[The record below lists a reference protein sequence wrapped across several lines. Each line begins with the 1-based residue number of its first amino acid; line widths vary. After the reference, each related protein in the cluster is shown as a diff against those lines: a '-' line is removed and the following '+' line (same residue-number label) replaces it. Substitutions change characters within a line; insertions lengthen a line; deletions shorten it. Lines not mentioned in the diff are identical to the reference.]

1 MSLLPPSEER
11 KRFSVIRIV
20 VAIFCVYFVFHLV
33 DMQIINAQA
42 INEDNRSKREI
53 TRVILAPRGS
63 ILDKDSNVLAK
74 TVFKYDV
81 NVAPIKVGPVEREV
95 NGALVT
101 LSVDQIATRLAEILG
116 KDKDFILRKMSG
128 TGGYANLAKNVN
140 SSVMT
145 QVESFELPWLWT
157 DANVSRIYPNGA
169 VAGNLL
175 GFITADGVT
184 KAGIESK
191 MDACLNGVNGKES
204 FDQGSDGI
212 RIPESAVVYKAA
224 KNGGNLKLTIDTNLQ
239 YFSQQ
244 VLETAVKNERADY
257 GTAIV
262 IEVKTGRLLVAA
274 EAPTVDPNNP
284 GAAKER
290 DRQTK
295 IFTESFEP
303 GSTMKMITAASAID
317 TGVASQTTRVVAP
330 YRLKMSFGNGKNW
343 VKDSVYH
350 PTMKLT
356 LTGILR
362 DSSNTGIIQVG
373 EDMDRTTRV
382 SYLKKFG
389 FGSKTS
395 LNMSGESG
403 GILGDTKNWDLQTDK
418 NSMFGQGV
426 AVTSI
431 QMAYAFQAIANK
443 GVRLSPKLFESC
455 TSSNGGVTQYP
466 VGEPVRAVSEQTA
479 RSTVEMLE
487 KVVEEGHIGR
497 TAAIAGYRVGGK
509 TGTAQIKQGRTYGN
523 LYAISFAGLA
533 PADDPQYVVA
543 VMLYKSRRTASSIGV
558 TPVFKQI
565 MQQTLRAY
573 RIPPS
578 TTKSREIPSEW

>member
-1 MSLLPPSEER
+1 MSFLPPSEER
-11 KRFSVIRIV
+11 KRFSWIRIV
-20 VAIFCVYFVFHLV
+20 VLVFCVYFVGHLLDWQV
-33 DMQIINAQA
+33 VNAQA
-42 INEDNRSKREI
+42 INDANRSKREI
-53 TRVILAPRGS
+53 TRVIQAARGT
-63 ILDKDSNVLAK
+63 IYDKDSNVLAK
-74 TVFKYDV
+74 SVFKYDV
-81 NVAPIKVGPVEREV
+81 NVAPVKVGPVEREV
-95 NGALVT
+95 NGAMVT

-175 GFITADGVT
+175 GFITADGQT

-191 MDACLNGVNGKES
+191 MDACLAGINGKES

-212 RIPESAVVYKAA
+212 RIPESAVVAKAA
-224 KNGGNLKLTIDTNLQ
+224 RNGGDLKLTIDTNLQ

-317 TGVASQTTRVVAP
+317 TGVATQTTQVVAP
-330 YRLKMSFGNGKNW
+330 YKLKMKWGNDW
-343 VKDSVYH
+343 VKDSAFH
-350 PTMKLT
+350 PTMNLT

-362 DSSNTGIIQVG
+362 DSSNTGIIQIG
-373 EDMDRTTRV
+373 EDMKRSTRV
-382 SYLKKFG
+382 AYLKKFG

-431 QMAYAFQAIANK
+431 QMAYAYQAIANN
-443 GVRLSPKLFESC
+443 GLRLSPTLFESC
-455 TSSNGGVTQYP
+455 TDANGVVTRYP
-466 VGEPVRAVSEQTA
+466 VGEPVRAVSEQSA

-543 VMLYKSRRTASSIGV
+543 VMLYKSRRTSSSIGA

-578 TTKSREIPSEW
+578 TTRSRDIPTEW

>member
-1 MSLLPPSEER
+1 MSFLPPSEER
-11 KRFSVIRIV
+11 KRFSIIRIV
-20 VAIFCVYFVFHLV
+20 VLVFCIYFVGHLLDWQV
-33 DMQIINAQA
+33 VNSQA
-42 INEDNRSKREI
+42 INDANRSKREI
-53 TRVILAPRGS
+53 TRVIQAARGT
-63 ILDKDSNVLAK
+63 IYDKDSNVLAK
-74 TVFKYDV
+74 SVFKYDV

-95 NGALVT
+95 NGAMVT

-145 QVESFELPWLWT
+145 QVESFEIPWLWT

-175 GFITADGVT
+175 GFITSDGQT

-191 MDACLNGVNGKES
+191 MDSCLAGINGKES

-212 RIPESAVVYKAA
+212 RIPESAVVAKAA
-224 KNGGNLKLTIDTNLQ
+224 RNGGDLKLTIDTNLQ

-317 TGVASQTTRVVAP
+317 TGVATQTTQVVAP
-330 YRLKMSFGNGKNW
+330 YKLKMKWGNNW
-343 VKDSVYH
+343 VKDSAFH
-350 PTMKLT
+350 PTMHLT

-362 DSSNTGIIQVG
+362 DSSNTGIIQIG
-373 EDMDRTTRV
+373 EDMKRATRV
-382 SYLKKFG
+382 AYLKKFG

-431 QMAYAFQAIANK
+431 QMAYAYQAIANN
-443 GVRLSPKLFESC
+443 GLRLSPTLFESC
-455 TSSNGGVTQYP
+455 TDANGVVTRYP

-487 KVVEEGHIGR
+487 KVVEEGHIGQ

-533 PADDPQYVVA
+533 PVDDPKYVVA
-543 VMLYKSRRTASSIGV
+543 VMLYKSRRTSSSIGA

-578 TTKSREIPSEW
+578 TTRSRDIPTEW